1 MVVFNWAEQSH
12 SPYYSCRTCLT
23 RSEPVCPASPEKPGV
38 AQIGWLLLELQWLS
52 QGGEAIIEMNK
63 VIAICGRAQSVP
75 SSVYITRLDLM
86 LRKFPQRT
94 CHLFARRFSSLP
106 ANVPTTPAVEET
118 ADSLRELARR
128 KRKTEWKRRQGV
140 GRVQL
145 HFPTPA
151 LNFSVQGQTFLD
163 HLIVHVRA
171 GKGGDGCVA
180 FHRELYKPFGPPSGG
195 NGGRGGDVYFLQTP
209 HLTTLSS
216 VSPRIR
222 GNPGSHGQG
231 TWQGGRNGL
240 PLVVKVPL
248 GTVVRELTKEEAA
261 KYNFKDEWEAEEEAL
276 AELSPDE
283 RLDRLRARRWVHYPR
298 YQDDNLKRAEFK
310 EAEKIL
316 WKEERARRIQR
327 RKRALNPLFLD
338 LDTAEDT
345 TLPDNSPLGL
355 GNRDNLGHLIASGG
369 TGGLG
374 NPNFLSTNHRS
385 PKFATR
391 GHEGELVTLSL
402 ELKIL
407 ADIGLVGMPNA
418 GKSTL
423 LRALTGGRAK
433 SEVASYAFT
442 TLNPVVGVIRVANGG
457 VFEGWRGEGV
467 VHDETHVE
475 EEHHLELMEQG
486 AFADSL
492 TRNQKP
498 TGVADTAHSGHDFD
512 LIEEFRFTVA
522 DNPGLISR
530 ASEDVGLGHS
540 FLRSMERSLALVYV
554 VDLSGPE
561 PWNELKVLRDELET
575 YQHGLSAHARMVIA
589 NKADLLGGDGQDPQ
603 LVEEARQKLQKL
615 VEFVEGD
622 LGPLDI
628 VPVSAKFSN
637 NLTKVV
643 GLMRGYVED
652 AREELKK
659 SRESTK
665 RVDPIL

>member
-1 MVVFNWAEQSH
+1 METQTRRASH
-12 SPYYSCRTCLT
+12 SMFPNLFLPYYS
-23 RSEPVCPASPEKPGV
+23 
-38 AQIGWLLLELQWLS
+38 
-52 QGGEAIIEMNK
+52 
-63 VIAICGRAQSVP
+63 
-75 SSVYITRLDLM
+75 
-86 LRKFPQRT
+86 
-94 CHLFARRFSSLP
+94 
-106 ANVPTTPAVEET
+106 
-118 ADSLRELARR
+118 
-128 KRKTEWKRRQGV
+128 
-140 GRVQL
+140 
-145 HFPTPA
+145 
-151 LNFSVQGQTFLD
+151 SVQGQTFLD

-195 NGGRGGDVYFLQTP
+195 NGGRGGDVYFLPTH

-222 GNPGSHGQG
+222 GNPGAHGQG

-248 GTVVRELTKEEAA
+248 GTVVRELTKEEVA

-276 AELSPDE
+276 ANLSPEE
-283 RLDRLRARRWVHYPR
+283 RLDKLRAKRWVHYPR

-310 EAEKIL
+310 EAERVL
-316 WKEERARRIQR
+316 WKEERARRIER
-327 RKRALNPLFLD
+327 RRRALNPLFLD
-338 LDTAEDT
+338 LDTAVDS
-345 TLPDNSPLGL
+345 TLPDDSPLGL
-355 GNRDNLGHLIASGG
+355 GNRDNPGHLIASGG
-369 TGGLG
+369 AGGLG

-391 GHEGELVTLSL
+391 GYEGDLITLSL

-442 TLNPVVGVIRVANGG
+442 TLNPVVGVIRVANDGN
-457 VFEGWRGEGV
+457 FEGWRGEGV
-467 VHDETHVE
+467 VHDETHIE
-475 EEHHLELMEQG
+475 EERHLELMEQG
-486 AFADSL
+486 AFANSL

-498 TGVADTAHSGHDFD
+498 TGVDHGAAYSGHDFD
-512 LIEEFRFTVA
+512 IIEEFRFTIA

-540 FLRSMERSLALVYV
+540 FLRSMERSLALAYV
-554 VDLSGPE
+554 VDLSGPA
-561 PWNELKVLRDELET
+561 PWDELRVLRDELET
-575 YQHGLSAHARMVIA
+575 YQHGMSGRARMVIA
-589 NKADLLGGDGQDPQ
+589 NKADLLGCDDQDPQ
-603 LVEEARQKLQKL
+603 LIEEARRKLQKL
-615 VEFVEGD
+615 VEFVED
-622 LGPLDI
+622 ELGPLDV

-652 AREELKK
+652 AREELK
-659 SRESTK
+659 SRESKTE
-665 RVDPIL
+665 

>member
-1 MVVFNWAEQSH
+1 MLLLLRTTAPKLFRNGCGA
-12 SPYYSCRTCLT
+12 TCLESDRIVKNATDT
-23 RSEPVCPASPEKPGV
+23 RTLFHSTTRYFRNLETDSTFKLTGRSDPVTRVNYPKAFYHKARSNAQTVSPTEMS
-38 AQIGWLLLELQWLS
+38 LLHSQFLISPSQRIHRTRRRGTHVRLEGS
-52 QGGEAIIEMNK
+52 
-63 VIAICGRAQSVP
+63 R
-75 SSVYITRLDLM
+75 SSKTEDRVET
-86 LRKFPQRT
+86 Q
-94 CHLFARRFSSLP
+94 ARRASRSTQLLTPTSS
-106 ANVPTTPAVEET
+106 
-118 ADSLRELARR
+118 
-128 KRKTEWKRRQGV
+128 
-140 GRVQL
+140 
-145 HFPTPA
+145 HFYSSA
-151 LNFSVQGQTFLD
+151 QGQTFLD

-195 NGGRGGDVYFLQTP
+195 NGGRGGSVYFLPTP

-216 VSPRIR
+216 VTPRIR

-231 TWQGGRNGL
+231 TWQGGRNGA

-248 GTVVRELTKEEAA
+248 GTVVRELTREEAA
-261 KYNFKDEWEAEEEAL
+261 KYNFKDEWQAEEEAL
-276 AELSPDE
+276 ADLSPED
-283 RLDRLRARRWVHYPR
+283 RLDRLRAKRWVHYPR
-298 YQDDNLKRAEFK
+298 YQDDNIKRAEFK
-310 EAEKIL
+310 EAERIL
-316 WKEERARRIQR
+316 WKEERARRIER
-327 RKRALNPLFLD
+327 RRRALDPLFLD

-345 TLPDNSPLGL
+345 ALPDDSPLGL
-355 GNRDNLGHLIASGG
+355 GNRENLGHLIASGG

-457 VFEGWRGEGV
+457 IFEGWRGEGV
-467 VHDETHVE
+467 VHDETHIE
-475 EEHHLELMEQG
+475 EERHLELLEQG

-498 TGVADTAHSGHDFD
+498 TGAGDEAPHSGHDFD

-530 ASEDVGLGHS
+530 ASEDIGLGHS

-554 VDLSGPE
+554 VDLSGSA
-561 PWNELKVLRDELET
+561 PWDELRVLRDELEA
-575 YQHGLSAHARMVIA
+575 YQHGMSARARMVIA
-589 NKADLLGGDGQDPQ
+589 NKADLLAGDGQDPQ
-603 LVEEARQKLQKL
+603 LVEDARQKLQKL
-615 VEFVEGD
+615 IEFAED
-622 LGPLDI
+622 ELGPLDL

-643 GLMRGYVED
+643 GMMRGYVED

-659 SRESTK
+659 SHESK
-665 RVDPIL
+665 NE